1 MALTRAALREMG
13 VTEKEI
19 IDAIMTAHGDTIES
33 TKEKLE
39 TAAQKKIDALQAKVD
54 SLPDNSGNEKLQSD
68 YEKLKSEFDT
78 YKTDVKNKEMTA
90 AQNKAL
96 HEALKAAGANEK
108 FISLVIDK
116 VDRSKAV
123 FDGDIEKG
131 FTVKN
136 SDDIVKPVKEQY
148 GDIFGTVTTQGAG
161 IATPPK
167 TDATK
172 PAGHKDMNAFIRGVV
187 E

>member
-1 MALTRAALREMG
+1 MALTRTALKERG
-13 VTEKEI
+13 VDKET
-19 IDAIMTAHGDTIES
+19 IDFIMEAHGETIES

-39 TAAQKKIDALQAKVD
+39 TASQLKIDKLQAKID
-54 SLPDNSGNEKLQSD
+54 SIPEPTTDGDDWMAKYNAEVAAHKATMDG
-68 YEKLKSEFDT
+68 
-78 YKTDVKNKEMTA
+78 YKTEKTTN

-148 GDIFGTVTTQGAG
+148 GDIFGTVQTVGAG
-161 IATPPK
+161 VATPPK
-167 TDATK
+167 GEASK
-172 PAGHKDMNAFIRGVV
+172 PQGHKDMNAFIRGTI